1 MEYFYQ
7 VPDYQRGYV
16 WDQERVTDFLE
27 SIFEHFS
34 LKTTNSYFIGAA
46 VFESSPDQEKYYVVD
61 GQQRLTTAFV
71 IIAAAF
77 NLLKYHN
84 AKTEIIESI
93 ANSYLS
99 KYNLEEDS
107 FELKIQ
113 HSEQKCKEALQA
125 ILNNNDQTP
134 DNTSKSA

>member
-1 MEYFYQ
+1 MAFTNQTVSINRIMEYFYQ

-27 SIFEHFS
+27 SVFEHFS
-34 LKTTNSYFIGAA
+34 TRTTNNYFIGAA
-46 VFESSPDQEKYYVVD
+46 VFESSSDQNKYYVVD
-61 GQQRLTTAFV
+61 GQQRLTTIFV

-84 AKTEIIESI
+84 AKTAIIDSI

-99 KYNLEEDS
+99 
-107 FELKIQ
+107 
-113 HSEQKCKEALQA
+113 
-125 ILNNNDQTP
+125 
-134 DNTSKSA
+134 NTT